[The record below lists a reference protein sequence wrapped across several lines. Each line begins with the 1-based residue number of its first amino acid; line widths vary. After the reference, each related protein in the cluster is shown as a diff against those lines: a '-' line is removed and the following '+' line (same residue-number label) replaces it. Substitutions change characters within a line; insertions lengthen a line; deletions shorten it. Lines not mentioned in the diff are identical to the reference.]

1 MWMTQ
6 DEFER
11 EKSYQV
17 VMHFI
22 RKMLRDGLLSEEE
35 YRQIDTKNLRKL
47 RPKTGDLLS
56 GKFLIEAGFRGN
68 MTHGK
73 EA

>member
-17 VMHFI
+17 VMHFV

-56 GKFLIEAGFRGN
+56 GKSLIEAGIRGN

>member
-1 MWMTQ
+1 MNMTKE
-6 DEFER
+6 EFDR

-17 VMHFI
+17 LMYFV
-22 RKMLRDGLLSEEE
+22 RKMLFEGLISEEE
-35 YRQIDTKNLRKL
+35 YRQIDTKNCLKL
-47 RPKTGDLLS
+47 RPKTGDLIS
-56 GKFLIEAGFRGN
+56 GKSLIEAGYRAN

>member
-22 RKMLRDGLLSEEE
+22 RKMLRDGFLSEEE

-56 GKFLIEAGFRGN
+56 GKSLIEAGFRGN